1 MARLDQPFVAEAMDT
16 PIGKIPRVSSSLGWS
31 DQWGALRV
39 RWGVGRMRY
48 TIDPGLYALGRP
60 DHSSPV
66 LVTANYKL
74 TFDRLRQALPRL
86 DAWVLVLD
94 TKGINVWC
102 AAGKGTFGTGELVE
116 RIRMVGLE
124 QVVNHRELIL
134 PQLGAPGVSAHQVK
148 KLSGFKV
155 IYGPIRAGDLPA
167 FLDAGC
173 QATPEM
179 RQKTFAIG
187 ERAVLIPMEL
197 VAGLKVLVFLLPAF
211 LLLGGLGSGGSFW
224 GNVWTHGLFAVIA
237 LLLSLVMGA
246 VLTPLLLPYLPGRAF
261 ALKGFFLSIGG
272 VLFLLV
278 IFGGGGTSWAGILER
293 LSWVFMVPAVTA
305 FLAMDFTGAST
316 YTSLSGVKKEMRWA
330 VPLEIAGG
338 AAGLCLWLGARLFL

>member
-1 MARLDQPFVAEAMDT
+1 LARLDQPFVAEAMDT
-16 PIGKIPRVSSSLGWS
+16 PIGKIPRVSSSLGWA
-31 DQWGALRV
+31 DQWGALKV

-102 AAGKGTFGTGELVE
+102 AAGKGTFGTGELVD

-224 GNVWTHGLFAVIA
+224 GNVWTHGLFAVVA

>member
-1 MARLDQPFVAEAMDT
+1 M
-16 PIGKIPRVSSSLGWS
+16 GWA
-31 DQWGALRV
+31 DHWGALKV

-48 TIDPGLYALGRP
+48 TIDPGLYALGSL
-60 DHSSPV
+60 DNLSPV

-94 TKGINVWC
+94 TKGVNVWC
-102 AAGKGTFGTGELVE
+102 AAGKGTFGTGELVD
-116 RIRMVGLE
+116 RIRMTGLE

-134 PQLGAPGVSAHQVK
+134 PQLAAPGVSAHQVK

-173 QATPEM
+173 KATPEM
-179 RQKTFAIG
+179 RQKTFAIR
-187 ERAVLIPMEL
+187 ERAVLIPIEL

-211 LLLGGLGSGGSFW
+211 FLLGGLGSGGTFW
-224 GNVWTHGLFAVIA
+224 GNMWTHGLFAVAA
-237 LLLSLVMGA
+237 LLLSLAMGA

-261 ALKGFFLSIGG
+261 ALKGFFLSIWG

-278 IFGGGGTSWAGILER
+278 VFGGGGTSWAGIMER
-293 LSWVFMVPAVTA
+293 LSWVLMVPAITA
-305 FLAMDFTGAST
+305 FLAMNFTGAST
-316 YTSLSGVKKEMRWA
+316 YTSLSGVKKEMRLA

-338 AAGLCLWLGARLFL
+338 AAGLCLWLGARLFS